1 MMTRPQA
8 KTIQIFLPDGNARG
22 IRIADITS
30 ETVHAIQIPRSQ
42 IKDAKSRKEAH
53 QVGTYFLFG
62 EQDETGNTPAYI
74 GEAEN
79 CFERI
84 VQHDSK
90 KPFWTTAIIITS
102 KTLSFTKTHAKYL
115 EWHSLNEAQKVEGRF
130 RLEQIMPSKPY
141 VSEPMEADLLN
152 SFETIKV
159 LLSTLG
165 YPILEAIE
173 QPTTNKD
180 VLYCTRRGASAK
192 GEYINNEFIVF
203 KGSTAKPLTESL
215 TDNPKKVWIMN
226 FRKRLEESGVL
237 LSKGEVFLF
246 AKDFVFATPST
257 AATVV
262 IGASANGW
270 VEWKDKNGKTLD
282 ELKRQ

>member
-1 MMTRPQA
+1 MRPQA

-42 IKDAKSRKEAH
+42 IKDAKQRKEVH

-62 EQDETGNTPAYI
+62 EQDETGYTPAYI

-84 VQHDSK
+84 SQHDSK
-90 KPFWTTAIIITS
+90 KPFWTTAIIVTS

-115 EWHSLNEAQKVEGRF
+115 EWYALIEAQKVEGRF

-165 YPILEAIE
+165 YPILETIK
-173 QPTTNKD
+173 QPTTSKD
-180 VLYCTRRGASAK
+180 ILYCKRSGVSAK
-192 GEYINNEFIVF
+192 GEYINNEFVVF
-203 KGSTAKPLTESL
+203 SGSTVKPLVETV
-215 TDNPKKVWIMN
+215 TNNPKRVWVIN
-226 FRKRLEESGVL
+226 FRKRLEESHVL
-237 LSKGEVFLF
+237 QRKGDELVF
-246 AKDFVFATPST
+246 AKDFVFNTPST

-262 IGASANGW
+262 LGTSANGW

-282 ELKRQ
+282 EIKRQ

>member
-1 MMTRPQA
+1 MRPQA
-8 KTIQIFLPDGNARG
+8 KTIQIFLPNGNARG
-22 IRIADITS
+22 IRIADMTS

-42 IKDAKSRKEAH
+42 IKDAKQRREVH

-62 EQDETGNTPAYI
+62 EQNETGNTPAYI

-84 VQHDSK
+84 SQHDSK

-115 EWHSLNEAQKVEGRF
+115 EWYALTEAQKVEGRF
-130 RLEQIMPSKPY
+130 LLEQIMPSKPY

-165 YPILEAIE
+165 YPILEGIE
-173 QPTTNKD
+173 QPKETQD
-180 VLYCTRRGASAK
+180 ILYCTRRGASAK
-192 GEYINNEFIVF
+192 GEYVNNEFVVF
-203 KGSTAKPLTESL
+203 KGSTAKPVMNSVL
-215 TDNPKKVWIMN
+215 DNPKRVWIIN
-226 FRKRLEESGVL
+226 FRKRLEESQVL
-237 LSKGEVFLF
+237 SRKGDE
-246 AKDFVFATPST
+246 FVFEKDYVFNTPST
-257 AATVV
+257 AAAIVLGV
-262 IGASANGW
+262 SANGW
-270 VEWKDKNGKTLD
+270 IEWKDKNGKTLD

>member
-1 MMTRPQA
+1 MRPQA

-42 IKDAKSRKEAH
+42 IKDAKQRKEVH

-62 EQDETGNTPAYI
+62 EQDETGYTPAYI

-84 VQHDSK
+84 SQHDSK

-115 EWHSLNEAQKVEGRF
+115 EWYALTEAQKVEGRF

-165 YPILEAIE
+165 YPILETIQ
-173 QPTTNKD
+173 QPATSKD
-180 VLYCTRRGASAK
+180 ILYCTRSGVSAK
-192 GEYINNEFIVF
+192 GEYVNNEFIVF
-203 KGSTAKPLTESL
+203 KGSTVKPLVETI
-215 TDNPKKVWIMN
+215 TNNPKRVWVIN
-226 FRKRLEESGVL
+226 FRKRLEESQVL
-237 LSKGEVFLF
+237 QRKGNEFIF
-246 AKDFVFATPST
+246 AKDFVFNTPST

-262 IGASANGW
+262 LGSSANGW
-270 VEWKDKNGKTLD
+270 VEWKDKSGRTLD
-282 ELKRQ
+282 EIKRQ

>member
-1 MMTRPQA
+1 MRPQA

-22 IRIADITS
+22 IRIADMTS

-42 IKDAKSRKEAH
+42 VKDAKQRKEVH

-62 EQDETGNTPAYI
+62 EQDDTGYTPAYI

-84 VQHDSK
+84 SQHDNK
-90 KPFWTTAIIITS
+90 KPFWTTAIIVTS

-115 EWHSLNEAQKVEGRF
+115 EWYALTEAQKVEGRF

-165 YPILEAIE
+165 YPILETVE
-173 QPTTNKD
+173 QPKTAKD
-180 VLYCTRRGASAK
+180 TLYCTRRGVSAK
-192 GEYINNEFIVF
+192 GEYVNNEFIVF
-203 KGSTAKPLTESL
+203 KGSIAKALAKSL
-215 TDNPKKVWIMN
+215 DNSPKKVWVIN
-226 FRKRLEESGVL
+226 FRKRLEESGILV
-237 LSKGEVFLF
+237 SKGDNFVFE
-246 AKDFVFATPST
+246 KDFVFATPST

-270 VEWKDKNGKTLD
+270 IEWKDKDGTTLD

>member
-1 MMTRPQA
+1 MRPQA

-30 ETVHAIQIPRSQ
+30 ETVHAIQVPRSQ
-42 IKDAKSRKEAH
+42 IKDAKQRKEVH

-62 EQDETGNTPAYI
+62 EQSETGITPAYI

-90 KPFWTTAIIITS
+90 KPFWTTAIIATS
-102 KTLSFTKTHAKYL
+102 KTLSFTKTHAKYI
-115 EWHSLNEAQKVEGRF
+115 EWFALTEAQKVKGRF
-130 RLEQIMPSKPY
+130 SLEQIMPSKPY

-165 YPILEAIE
+165 YPILETVE
-173 QPTTNKD
+173 QPKMAKD
-180 VLYCTRRGASAK
+180 FLYCTRSGASAK
-192 GEYINNEFIVF
+192 GEYINNEFVVF
-203 KGSTAKPLTESL
+203 KGSVAKPLANNIS
-215 TDNPKKVWIMN
+215 DNPKRVWLVN
-226 FRKRLEESGVL
+226 FRKKLEEDRVI
-237 LSKGEVFLF
+237 SKHGAEFIFEKDYVFN
-246 AKDFVFATPST
+246 TPST
-257 AATVV
+257 AAAMI
-262 IGASANGW
+262 IGMSANGW